1 LATISS
7 LSFAFQQPKKRKIA
21 KKVDSDSEDTPNPP
35 ETTNENTQSDIATTE
50 AELSQEDAAAAKTP
64 ERQPIKKN
72 PKLIMSRIVAIKV
85 ATSS

>member
-1 LATISS
+1 M
-7 LSFAFQQPKKRKIA
+7 
-21 KKVDSDSEDTPNPP
+21 DSDSEDTPNPR
-35 ETTNENTQSDIATTE
+35 ETTNENTPSDIATTE

-85 ATSS
+85 AAVTNKLFQFLPIDTIVPG